1 MMWNPFDLL
10 QKGIGVDLLAR
21 YNDNMIPVA
30 AVLFKKNKNNQVRNY
45 MWAHIYTKFIIIIK
59 LKQTAAKYTYL

>member
-30 AVLFKKNKNNQVRNY
+30 AVLFNK
-45 MWAHIYTKFIIIIK
+45 I
-59 LKQTAAKYTYL
+59 KQTQLGQGLYVSANLYKIYY